1 MPEATGS
8 PDFNSP
14 VIEHARK
21 DFPLLDADM
30 TVGKALDRIRREG
43 VGERVI
49 YFFAVDSDKR
59 LVGVL
64 PTRRLLTNALE
75 TPLRDIMVRRV
86 VAIPATATV
95 LDACEF
101 FVLYKFFAFPV
112 VDEQRRVVGLID
124 VSLFAEEI
132 LGEREEQL
140 RPTSP
145 VRDDVFEVLGFHLEQ
160 IRGASPW
167 RVFRFRFPWLLVT
180 VSAGTICAILAR
192 AFEATLARSLIVAF
206 FLTMVLGLNESVS
219 AQSMS
224 VTIQML
230 RSAPV
235 TWSWFATA
243 LRREFITTK
252 IPSQI
257 IVVDNGSDDRTAER
271 ARDAGAQVVTAPRGY
286 GRACAAG
293 VRALSP
299 NSDIIVFLDGDG
311 SDCPEFMPQLVDPI
325 AAGTHDFV
333 IGSRTRGQREPGSM
347 NAQQIFAGRF
357 AGWLMSIFY
366 GVRYTDMCPFRAIRR
381 DALERVSMK
390 EETYGWNL
398 EMQMKA
404 ARLGLRIL
412 EVPVNHRR
420 RTGGVSKVSGTL
432 RGTFVAGARIIATF
446 ARIATEKKPQMNTG

>member
-1 MPEATGS
+1 MPEPGGT
-8 PDFNSP
+8 PDFNSK

-64 PTRRLLTNALE
+64 PTRRLLTNPLE
-75 TPLRDIMVRRV
+75 TPLHDIMVRRV

-112 VDEQRRVVGLID
+112 VDEQRRVIGLID

-132 LGEREEQL
+132 LGEREEQA
-140 RPTSP
+140 RPATP

-180 VSAGTICAILAR
+180 VAAGTICAVLAG

-224 VTIQML
+224 VTIQVL
-230 RSAPV
+230 RAAPV
-235 TWSWFATA
+235 TWRWFATA
-243 LRREFITTK
+243 LRREF
-252 IPSQI
+252 
-257 IVVDNGSDDRTAER
+257 
-271 ARDAGAQVVTAPRGY
+271 VTAVLIGL
-286 GRACAAG
+286 ACGTIVAGIVLVWRHDVLAAFAIG
-293 VRALSP
+293 GSIALSLITASLFGLGVP
-299 NSDIIVFLDGDG
+299 SLLHRLKLD
-311 SDCPEFMPQLVDPI
+311 PKI
-325 AAGTHDFV
+325 AAGPITLALAD
-333 IGSRTRGQREPGSM
+333 
-347 NAQQIFAGRF
+347 IFALLLYF
-357 AGWLMSIFY
+357 
-366 GVRYTDMCPFRAIRR
+366 T
-381 DALERVSMK
+381 
-390 EETYGWNL
+390 
-398 EMQMKA
+398 A
-404 ARLGLRIL
+404 ARLVLR
-412 EVPVNHRR
+412 
-420 RTGGVSKVSGTL
+420 
-432 RGTFVAGARIIATF
+432 
-446 ARIATEKKPQMNTG
+446 